1 MRLLLFA
8 NQYFSEKGV
17 NHDLRFST
25 EILKRYGDLDIYII
39 HLGEESIDN
48 VYSIQGMTMLNK
60 MLAIKKYIQENKIDI
75 VHIWGIG
82 LMSYDHFVFYWGVI
96 LSGIKFV
103 ITPFNHVTKFSLNNK
118 LFYEDP
124 DVKTIVGNKRGSNKL
139 RNQILAVFSPIAKKV
154 YLLTFGKLFIR
165 ESKSIIFFSEFEK
178 SEFIS
183 YCNYPKQ
190 TFILPEPIL
199 HIEKLI
205 SEKKNVSRTASFFND
220 ERYSSCINI
229 VYWGR
234 LDYKVKGLDRIVGAL
249 ISMRKKD
256 PKKIIKIHLM
266 GPDYNNGR
274 IRIEKDIK
282 EFSLEKYIIVHDE
295 EAWRGTKKPLIDS
308 DLSILA
314 SRADGFPR
322 ALRESIA
329 LQVPVIVSIE
339 TNFHDLI
346 KKFNCGYAFNSQS
359 ELVDIFLKLNK
370 KAING
375 LKGNC
380 ILASQFISEKEVALN
395 LQRTYAIIENS

>member
-1 MRLLLFA
+1 
-8 NQYFSEKGV
+8 
-17 NHDLRFST
+17 
-25 EILKRYGDLDIYII
+25 
-39 HLGEESIDN
+39 
-48 VYSIQGMTMLNK
+48 
-60 MLAIKKYIQENKIDI
+60 
-75 VHIWGIG
+75 
-82 LMSYDHFVFYWGVI
+82 
-96 LSGIKFV
+96 
-103 ITPFNHVTKFSLNNK
+103 
-118 LFYEDP
+118 
-124 DVKTIVGNKRGSNKL
+124 
-139 RNQILAVFSPIAKKV
+139 
-154 YLLTFGKLFIR
+154 
-165 ESKSIIFFSEFEK
+165 
-178 SEFIS
+178 
-183 YCNYPKQ
+183 
-190 TFILPEPIL
+190 L